1 MQQSFPFVFDS
12 LDSSATIVAY
22 STFSLSDNN
31 LHHHIDQR
39 LVPLLSLG
47 THPFFARN
55 SKAFLALFRSA
66 EAFFDILILP
76 GIAAIG
82 FFFVDI
88 DFDGDLVDGG
98 RLLERSSRIKGFFFS
113 FVDVGPFVLVF
124 VFASC
129 LSNPF
134 ILSPKPNL
142 ASTFPP
148 PPPIVLLSIIVQS

>member
-12 LDSSATIVAY
+12 FDSSATIVAY

-39 LVPLLSLG
+39 FVPLLSLG

-82 FFFVDI
+82 FFFVGI

-98 RLLERSSRIKGFFFS
+98 RLLERSSRRKGFFFS
-113 FVDVGPFVLVF
+113 FVDVGPFVFVF
-124 VFASC
+124 VSC

-134 ILSPKPNL
+134 ILSPKPNF
-142 ASTFPP
+142 ASTFPAP
-148 PPPIVLLSIIVQS
+148 PPVVLLPIIVQS